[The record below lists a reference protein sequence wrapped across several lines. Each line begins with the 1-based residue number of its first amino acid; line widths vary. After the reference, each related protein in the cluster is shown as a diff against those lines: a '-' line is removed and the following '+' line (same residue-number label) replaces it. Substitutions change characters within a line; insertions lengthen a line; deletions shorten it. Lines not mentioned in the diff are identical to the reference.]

1 MRIRTAISA
10 LSTRQGSSPVASLVL
25 ASKATSLLN
34 CDHDKKPQ
42 VPSFD
47 TLARSLSQ
55 RKSSSPLQ
63 STSYTLFSKN
73 TRGGGTPLRACLG
86 LAALIFCLQPAHA
99 QIAKVVDDSSGRQ
112 FFVNSDPAP
121 SRFGSTRFGSAAK
134 PHATIYLPAES
145 SFRGPSRPAMTIDRD
160 GAERIVREASERH
173 HMDPALVR
181 AVIETESNWNATAKS
196 RKGALGLMQLIPTT
210 AVRFGVN
217 DAFSPQQNV
226 DAGVRYLKTLL
237 DRYNGNLDL
246 ALAAYNAGE
255 GAVDRAHGIPAFRE
269 TREYVQ
275 KVQNA
280 YFRPGSGRMENLW
293 SNPHAIRKDT
303 ESANG
308 RVIFT
313 ND

>member
-1 MRIRTAISA
+1 MRIRTATPA
-10 LSTRQGSSPVASLVL
+10 CTCMCL
-25 ASKATSLLN
+25 A
-34 CDHDKKPQ
+34 
-42 VPSFD
+42 
-47 TLARSLSQ
+47 TLM
-55 RKSSSPLQ
+55 
-63 STSYTLFSKN
+63 
-73 TRGGGTPLRACLG
+73 
-86 LAALIFCLQPAHA
+86 FCLQPANA
-99 QIAKVVDDSSGRQ
+99 QIAKVVDDSSGRH
-112 FFVNSDPAP
+112 FFINSEPPARTKLSP
-121 SRFGSTRFGSAAK
+121 GFK

-145 SFRGPSRPAMTIDRD
+145 SFTGNSRPAITIDRD
-160 GAERIVREASERH
+160 GAEKLVREAAERH

-181 AVIETESNWNATAKS
+181 AVIETESGWNAAAKS

-226 DAGVRYLKTLL
+226 DAGVRYLRTLL
-237 DRYNGNLDL
+237 QRYNGNLDL

-269 TREYVQ
+269 TRDYVQ

-280 YFRPGSGRMENLW
+280 YFRPGSGRMEGLW
-293 SNPHAIRKDT
+293 TNPHAIRKDMDT
-303 ESANG
+303 SG